1 MKVVGQDEQ
10 EHHYWHCCV
19 LFWGVHQSIRYVFHG
34 PEHNTTHINAVFVSV
49 MAIWKQRLLL
59 PWPWSFQKIVMNS
72 QLPMAKTSGRKFSS
86 CNSKPDITGLNL
98 PVVCTSLKRN
108 RDGSWT
114 AFCFFDSE
122 SNACLFHFPD
132 TQLRRECVLFL
143 PASSYVL
150 QFSLLE
156 GNEHK
161 RCNKTHFVAFGFV
174 ETYPV
179 VFFWLFYKMAPVV
192 WRHRS
197 KDQPFIAVW

>member
-1 MKVVGQDEQ
+1 MKLVGQDEQ
-10 EHHYWHCCV
+10 EHQCWYCCA

-34 PEHNTTHINAVFVSV
+34 PEHNTTHINAIPV
-49 MAIWKQRLLL
+49 MVIWKQRLLL
-59 PWPWSFQKIVMNS
+59 PWPWSFQKIVVNS

-114 AFCFFDSE
+114 AFCFFDSQ
-122 SNACLFHFPD
+122 SNAYLFHFPD

-150 QFSLLE
+150 QFSLL
-156 GNEHK
+156 
-161 RCNKTHFVAFGFV
+161 R
-174 ETYPV
+174 ETDTKGAIKLTLLLLGLWK
-179 VFFWLFYKMAPVV
+179 FTL
-192 WRHRS
+192 
-197 KDQPFIAVW
+197 